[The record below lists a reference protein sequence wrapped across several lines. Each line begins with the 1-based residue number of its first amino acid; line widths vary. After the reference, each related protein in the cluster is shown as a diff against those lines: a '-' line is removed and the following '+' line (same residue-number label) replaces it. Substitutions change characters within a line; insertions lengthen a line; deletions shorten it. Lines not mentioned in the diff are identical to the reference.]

1 MEDIIYR
8 EGNGYLNAGIRWS
21 ATNNLMLEIN
31 ANDISKNNKN
41 SNSINRELKV
51 IYFEQF

>member
-1 MEDIIYR
+1 
-8 EGNGYLNAGIRWS
+8 
-21 ATNNLMLEIN
+21 MLEVN

-41 SNSINRELKV
+41 SDAINRELKV